1 MTVEIRHLHRLSEME
16 ELLVVAERVWGIA
29 PGGLVGPDFLMALA
43 HADGYVVGAFDDAR
57 MVGAS
62 FGVLGR
68 HDSHWCLHSHITG
81 VIPEL
86 QNSGLGRRMKQHQ
99 RRWAIERDLASITW
113 TFDPLVRRNGW
124 FNLHALGAQ
133 AVEYHVNFYG
143 PLRDAINGDDDS
155 DRLLARWDVRSPR
168 ALAAEKLT
176 IPPAVPAPDDVVVDT
191 PDDIVALRRSD
202 SDRAWAWRREMRES
216 LVPLLA
222 THFVRDMTESGQYVL
237 APRPSEVNR

>member
-16 ELLVVAERVWGIA
+16 ELVVVAERVWGIA

-43 HADGYVVGAFDDAR
+43 HADGYVVGAFDGTT

-68 HDSHWCLHSHITG
+68 HDSEWCLHSHITG
-81 VIPEL
+81 VVPEL

-99 RRWAIERDLASITW
+99 RRWAVDRELASITW

-143 PLRDAINGDDDS
+143 PLRDSINGDDDS
-155 DRLLARWDVRSPR
+155 DRLLARWEVRSAR
-168 ALAAEKLT
+168 AIAAETST
-176 IPPAVPAPDDVVVDT
+176 IPAAEPDSDDVLIDT
-191 PDDIVALRRSD
+191 PDDIVALRRTD
-202 SDRAWAWRREMRES
+202 PERAWAWRREMRDR
-216 LVPLLA
+216 LGPLLT
-222 THFVRDMTESGQYVL
+222 THIVRDMTASGQYVL
-237 APRPSEVNR
+237 APRTPGVNR